1 MSEHEIVSTEDTLGS
16 EPRIGGT
23 RIGVSHIV
31 QYYEDNWN
39 IDKISREFDLEPLEV
54 VKALEYYY
62 KNPQEIRGIIRD
74 RKSRGSSIENEKVV
88 GEKA

>member
-1 MSEHEIVSTEDTLGS
+1 MTEPKIISTEDTLGG
-16 EPRIGGT
+16 EPRLEDT

-31 QYYEDNWN
+31 QYYEDNWS
-39 IDKISREFDLEPLEV
+39 IDKISRELNLEPLEV

-62 KNPQEIRGIIRD
+62 KNPQEIRGIIRN
-74 RKSRGSSIENEKVV
+74 RKNKHNSLENKKMT